1 MMDAGEWIPM
11 LAIQGGI
18 MRRMLVVAASVV
30 VSACTIGAHGSE
42 AGTEID
48 LTSLSQL
55 GSTYTAEESAADA
68 PFADIA
74 YGSGSSSNRFYLSG
88 IMGTSFARG
97 TAGGEN
103 QVLSIPGFDISIG
116 QTGASDQTLFTGGG
130 ALGMAIDR
138 PMGQLRMEV
147 EGRWRDPM
155 YGTSTGF
162 VALNG
167 TPLVGIPLDFR
178 LGTGWSAM
186 TNFWRDLDINDKFSV
201 YGGGGFGAG
210 GYEYQTTSPSILGIA
225 TINGQNSVTTFA
237 WQVGVGAVYRLNDR
251 IEFDAGYRFFAMAD
265 ADVPIAAN
273 AAVGPIAVSLP
284 LGNFSSAFSASE
296 LLFSVRIYEP
306 FRNWR

>member
-1 MMDAGEWIPM
+1 MPRA
-11 LAIQGGI
+11 
-18 MRRMLVVAASVV
+18 LVVAASVV
-30 VSACTIGAHGSE
+30 VSVLTIGARGSDV
-42 AGTEID
+42 GTEID
-48 LTSLSQL
+48 LTSLSKV
-55 GSTYTAEESAADA
+55 GSTYTAEVTPADA
-68 PFADIA
+68 PLADIA
-74 YGSGSSSNRFYLSG
+74 YGSASSANRFYVSG
-88 IMGTSFARG
+88 IIGTSFARG
-97 TAGGEN
+97 AAGGEN
-103 QVLSIPGFDISIG
+103 VLSVPGFDISLG

-155 YGTSTGF
+155 YGTATGF

-167 TPLVGIPLDFR
+167 TPVFGGPLDFR

-186 TNFWRDLDINDKFSV
+186 TNFWRDLDINDTFSV

-210 GYEYQTTSPSILGIA
+210 GYEYQTTA
-225 TINGQNSVTTFA
+225 TVIPGFVSLDGQNSVTTFA

-251 IEFDAGYRFFAMAD
+251 IEFDAGYRFFAMGD

-284 LGNFSSAFSASE
+284 LGNFSSAFNASE
-296 LLFSVRIYEP
+296 LLFTVRIYEP

>member
-1 MMDAGEWIPM
+1 
-11 LAIQGGI
+11 
-18 MRRMLVVAASVV
+18 MRHTLVVAASVV
-30 VSACTIGAHGSE
+30 VSALTVCSHGSE

-55 GSTYTAEESAADA
+55 GSTYASQEKSYDA
-68 PFADIA
+68 PFANIVD
-74 YGSGSSSNRFYLSG
+74 GSGSSPNRFYVSG
-88 IMGTSFARG
+88 IMGTSFARA

-103 QVLSIPGFDISIG
+103 AVLAVPGALFSIG
-116 QTGASDQTLFTGGG
+116 QVGASDQTLFTGGG
-130 ALGMAIDR
+130 ALGLAIDR

-162 VALNG
+162 VAVNG
-167 TPLVGIPLDFR
+167 TPLFDIPLDFR

-186 TNFWRDLDINDKFSV
+186 TNFWRDLDINDTFSV

-210 GYEYQTTSPSILGIA
+210 GYEYQTASAPILGIA
-225 TINGQNSVTTFA
+225 QISGQNSVTTFA
-237 WQVGVGAVYRLNDR
+237 WQVGVGGIYRLNDR

-265 ADVPIAAN
+265 TDVPVAAN
-273 AAVGPIAVSLP
+273 AAVGPVAVSLP

-296 LLFSVRIYEP
+296 LLFTLRIYEP
-306 FRNWR
+306 FRSWR

>member
-1 MMDAGEWIPM
+1 
-11 LAIQGGI
+11 LT
-18 MRRMLVVAASVV
+18 V
-30 VSACTIGAHGSE
+30 GARGSE

-55 GSTYTAEESAADA
+55 GSTYTAAEDTADA
-68 PFADIA
+68 PFEDIA
-74 YGSGSSSNRFYLSG
+74 YGSGSSPNRFYLSG

-97 TAGGEN
+97 AAGGSN
-103 QVLSIPGFDISIG
+103 TILALGPDTVSLG
-116 QTGASDQTLFTGGG
+116 QSGASDQTLFTGGG

-155 YGTSTGF
+155 YGTATGF
-162 VALNG
+162 VAVNG
-167 TPLVGIPLDFR
+167 TPVFGGPLDFR
-178 LGTGWSAM
+178 IGTGWSAM

-210 GYEYQTTSPSILGIA
+210 GYEYQTTAAVIPGFVSLD
-225 TINGQNSVTTFA
+225 GQNSVTTFA

-273 AAVGPIAVSLP
+273 AAIGPIAISLP

-296 LLFSVRIYEP
+296 LLFAVRIYEP